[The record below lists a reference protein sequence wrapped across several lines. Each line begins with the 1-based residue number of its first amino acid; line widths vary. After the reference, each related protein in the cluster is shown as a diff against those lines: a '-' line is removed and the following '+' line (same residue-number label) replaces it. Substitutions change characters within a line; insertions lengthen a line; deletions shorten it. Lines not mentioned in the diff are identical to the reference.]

1 MQSQNNF
8 NLYSISVVYHW
19 KKASSKSRF
28 RILSLCLIL
37 LSMNSVGNNLGTFS
51 IFPVALHDSELRTVY
66 KQKWIQ
72 ISYFLLYAARFA

>member
-19 KKASSKSRF
+19 KKSRF